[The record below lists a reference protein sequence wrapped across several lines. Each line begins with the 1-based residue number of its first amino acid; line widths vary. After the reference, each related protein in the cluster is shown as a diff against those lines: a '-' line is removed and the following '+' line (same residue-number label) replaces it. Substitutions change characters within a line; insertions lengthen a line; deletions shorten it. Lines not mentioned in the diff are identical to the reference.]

1 MTQICEGEGFGASLS
16 APSNS
21 PLRPFL
27 QNPTSCGSGQ
37 EASLDVLAYDG
48 ETTHGN
54 TAFALTTG
62 CDQLTFNPSIS
73 AKPTTTEA
81 DSASGVD
88 IELTVPQLQS
98 PSTPSPSS
106 IRGTTVLM
114 PRGFSIN
121 PTQPTA
127 RWLASTA
134 KRGSAPWRKTQCPEY
149 AKIGTLTIDTPVLPG
164 PLPGFMYLGKP
175 LPGNRY
181 RIFLTAD
188 GFNVHVKLAGVI
200 KPDPVTGQL
209 VVSFD
214 DLPQV
219 PFETVLFH
227 VFGSERGSLATP
239 TKCDTYE
246 VRSTFTPWDEALPAQ
261 NAVQFFTI
269 DSGPGGGPGAETR
282 PAHSIPSF
290 DAASVGNTAGA
301 HSPFGL
307 DIVRNDGD
315 QNLVGVTVVAPPG
328 FTGTLKG
335 IPYCPRRYPGPAQ

>member
-1 MTQICEGEGFGASLS
+1 M
-16 APSNS
+16 
-21 PLRPFL
+21 
-27 QNPTSCGSGQ
+27 
-37 EASLDVLAYDG
+37 LAYDG

-127 RWLASTA
+127 RWLALTA
-134 KRGSAPWRKTQCPEY
+134 SEVGTLDEAQCPEY

-209 VVSFD
+209 MVSFD

-246 VRSTFTPWDEALPAQ
+246 VRSTYALDEALPAQ

-269 DSGPGGGPGAETR
+269 DGRRGPVPR
-282 PAHSIPSF
+282 PDPPIR
-290 DAASVGNTAGA
+290 SVLRRGIRRQHCRR
-301 HSPFGL
+301 HSPFGV

-335 IPYCPRRYPGPAQ
+335 IPYCPDATLAQLSSSLYGGLTELSCLCAQPVGSAGR